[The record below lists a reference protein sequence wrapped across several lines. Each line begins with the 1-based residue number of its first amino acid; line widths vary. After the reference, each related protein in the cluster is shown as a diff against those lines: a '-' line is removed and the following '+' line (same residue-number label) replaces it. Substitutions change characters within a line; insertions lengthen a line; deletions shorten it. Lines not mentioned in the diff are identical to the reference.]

1 MNFKVN
7 NPFLKCVQFESM
19 QIESDLTKL
28 APIIMLCYIGW
39 YGKR

>member
-7 NPFLKCVQFESM
+7 IPFLKCVQFESM

-28 APIIMLCYIGW
+28 TLIIMLYYVGW